1 MKISQLLEYQKARE
15 TKAFRSWFGNSKV
28 VDSNGNPLV
37 VYRGTRKRPAATEF
51 KMTQGRAVPSFT
63 NDPAAASVYARQ
75 LDTRQYGSGS
85 TVVAA
90 YLRIVKPLDLTRYNE
105 TISLIDFINL
115 LPSDLN
121 VPDGGSRKLGWRDVS
136 YMIYDLD
143 EVIYRTGARFS
154 INAYDDDGFRI
165 KGFRDLSDAIDSW
178 GEADDIGSIEDALD
192 NAVIDTYTIADSEDI
207 VSYLQKLGYDGVI
220 LKDVFESGARHYE
233 PQGGKELELGAEG
246 TPIILTYRP
255 FEQYQIKSIYNVG
268 TFAKDE
274 PDITKEDN
282 IVNIDDD
289 PLLSNH
295 ILKKAKSKK
304 RIDNPQHKSIDISS
318 NPNFKNWF
326 KNSKIVD
333 ASGNPLRVYHGT
345 DRDFEVFQKGRKLKN
360 YPKFNTAQKHLGHF
374 FTDDPSYAERYAG
387 RGFYKDD
394 AVIMPVYLSI
404 QNPKLEPL
412 SLIDEIENRWPMN
425 KAIEYKKKLQ
435 SEGYDGI
442 IFQGTA
448 KIGDIREIVA
458 FNNTQ
463 IKSVFNRGEFDPTNP
478 SINKESMN
486 FLKELEEGREE
497 NLRAWFGNSKVVDTN
512 GLPMIVY
519 HGTANDFSTFK
530 NLYRDFGI
538 HFGNREAANEFAKHS
553 GARVIPVYLKITKPF
568 TMPDIFGPDEDHL
581 RQVMNF
587 LLKQKIIDQKEWNEL
602 EAIRRDR
609 DMDWD
614 DCKATIYAELARSL
628 FDAGYDGIQYRNTNE
643 GKRTLRPDERINF
656 VIKKEGLKYVAY
668 LPDNIMPTAPL
679 GDGNTPEEA
688 EKEAY
693 EYLQQQESYIDMS
706 YIIFNS
712 SQVKSAFGTEYDPS
726 DPRYTKEDKQNP
738 KYLSGTDKVTKISP
752 VLGAKPKK
760 QKELM
765 NKFFGSS

>member
-143 EVIYRTGARFS
+143 EVIYKTGARFS

-255 FEQYQIKSIYNVG
+255 FDQYQIKSIYNIG
-268 TFAKDE
+268 TFGKDE
-274 PDITKEDN
+274 PDITKEDSSDREN
-282 IVNIDDD
+282 NFKKWFGNSKVVDAKGD
-289 PLLSNH
+289 PL
-295 ILKKAKSKK
+295 
-304 RIDNPQHKSIDISS
+304 
-318 NPNFKNWF
+318 
-326 KNSKIVD
+326 V
-333 ASGNPLRVYHGT
+333 VYHGT
-345 DRDFEVFQKGRKLKN
+345 LRDFAAFDKSASKGSSVPNATDYLGIFFSTSASDAGGYAQKEGANIIPVFLSIKNPMPISVDKWVSMSNSSKGYVQVRNLLKKATENGNDGFVVKGRTKTWYIALR
-360 YPKFNTAQKHLGHF
+360 P
-374 FTDDPSYAERYAG
+374 E
-387 RGFYKDD
+387 
-394 AVIMPVYLSI
+394 
-404 QNPKLEPL
+404 
-412 SLIDEIENRWPMN
+412 
-425 KAIEYKKKLQ
+425 
-435 SEGYDGI
+435 
-442 IFQGTA
+442 
-448 KIGDIREIVA
+448 
-458 FNNTQ
+458 Q
-463 IKSVFNRGEFDPTNP
+463 IKSVYNDGTFDPTNP

-486 FLKELEEGREE
+486 FLKELVEGREE

-587 LLKQKIIDQKEWNEL
+587 LLKQKIINQKEWNEL

-656 VIKKEGLKYVAY
+656 VIKKEGFKYVAY

-693 EYLQQQESYIDMS
+693 EYLQQQASYIDMS

-712 SQVKSAFGTEYDPS
+712 SQVKSAFGTEYDPK
-726 DPRYTKEDKQNP
+726 DPRYTKENKQNP

>member
-51 KMTQGRAVPSFT
+51 KLTQGRAVPSFT
-63 NDPAAASVYARQ
+63 NDPAAASVYARH

-85 TVVAA
+85 TVIAA

-105 TISLIDFINL
+105 TISLIDFINMV
-115 LPSDLN
+115 PSDLN
-121 VPDGGSRKLGWRDVS
+121 VPDGGRKKLGWRDVS

-143 EVIYRTGARFS
+143 EIIYKTGARFS

-165 KGFRDLSDAIDSW
+165 KGFRELSDQIDTW
-178 GEADDIGSIEDALD
+178 GEADDISSIEDALD
-192 NAVIDTYTIADSEDI
+192 NTVIDTYTIADSEDI
-207 VSYLQKLGYDGVI
+207 VSYLQNMGYDGVI
-220 LKDVFESGARHYE
+220 LKDVFEAGAQKYE
-233 PQGGKELELGAEG
+233 PRDGKELELGAEG

-268 TFAKDE
+268 TFGRDE
-274 PDITKEDN
+274 PDITKEDSYDREN
-282 IVNIDDD
+282 NFNKWFGNSKVVDAKGD
-289 PLLSNH
+289 PL
-295 ILKKAKSKK
+295 
-304 RIDNPQHKSIDISS
+304 
-318 NPNFKNWF
+318 
-326 KNSKIVD
+326 V
-333 ASGNPLRVYHGT
+333 VYHGT
-345 DRDFEVFQKGRKLKN
+345 LRNFAAFDKSAPKGSSVPNATDYLGIFFSTSASDAGGYAQQEGANIIPVFLSIKNPLPISVDKWVSMSNSSKGYVQVRNLLKKATENGNDGFVIKGRTKTWYIALR
-360 YPKFNTAQKHLGHF
+360 P
-374 FTDDPSYAERYAG
+374 E
-387 RGFYKDD
+387 
-394 AVIMPVYLSI
+394 
-404 QNPKLEPL
+404 
-412 SLIDEIENRWPMN
+412 
-425 KAIEYKKKLQ
+425 
-435 SEGYDGI
+435 
-442 IFQGTA
+442 
-448 KIGDIREIVA
+448 
-458 FNNTQ
+458 Q
-463 IKSVFNRGEFDPTNP
+463 IKSVYNDGTFDPTNP
-478 SINKESMN
+478 NINKESMS
-486 FLKELEEGREE
+486 FLKELVEGREE
-497 NLRAWFGNSKVVDTN
+497 NLRAWFGNSKVVDSN
-512 GLPMIVY
+512 GAPMIVY
-519 HGTANDFSTFK
+519 HGTSNDFSTFK

-538 HFGNREAANEFAKHS
+538 HFGNREAANEFAKYS
-553 GARVIPVYLKITKPF
+553 GARVIPVYLKITNPF
-568 TMPDIFGPDEDHL
+568 TMPDIFGPDEEHL

-587 LLKQKIIDQKEWNEL
+587 LFKKKIINQKEYNEL

-656 VIKKEGLKYVAY
+656 TIKKEGSKYVAY
-668 LPDNIMPTAPL
+668 LPDNIMPTLPIGE
-679 GDGNTPEEA
+679 GDTPEEA
-688 EKEAY
+688 EKEAHQ
-693 EYLQQQESYIDMS
+693 YLRQQADYIDMS

-712 SQVKSAFGTEYDPS
+712 SQVKSAFGTEYDPK
-726 DPRYTKEDKQNP
+726 DPRYTKENKQNP

>member
-51 KMTQGRAVPSFT
+51 KLTQGRAVPSFT
-63 NDPAAASVYARQ
+63 NDPAAASVYARH

-85 TVVAA
+85 TVIAA
-90 YLRIVKPLDLTRYNE
+90 YLRIVKPLNLTRYNE
-105 TISLIDFINL
+105 TISLIDFINAV
-115 LPSDLN
+115 PSDLN
-121 VPDGGSRKLGWRDVS
+121 VPDGGRKKLGWRDVS

-143 EVIYRTGARFS
+143 EIIYKTGARFT

-165 KGFRDLSDAIDSW
+165 KGFRDLSDQIDTW
-178 GEADDIGSIEDALD
+178 GEADDISSIEDALD
-192 NAVIDTYTIADSEDI
+192 NTVIDTYTIADSEDI
-207 VSYLQKLGYDGVI
+207 VSYLQGMGYDGVI
-220 LKDVFESGARHYE
+220 LKDVFEAGAQKYE
-233 PQGGKELELGAEG
+233 PRDGKELELGAEG

-268 TFAKDE
+268 TFGKHE
-274 PDITKEDN
+274 PDITKEDSN
-282 IVNIDDD
+282 DRENNFNKWFGNSKVVDAKGD
-289 PLLSNH
+289 PL
-295 ILKKAKSKK
+295 
-304 RIDNPQHKSIDISS
+304 
-318 NPNFKNWF
+318 
-326 KNSKIVD
+326 V
-333 ASGNPLRVYHGT
+333 VYHGT
-345 DRDFEVFQKGRKLKN
+345 LRNFAAFDKSAPKGSSVPNATDYLGIFFSTSASDAGGYAQQEGANIIPVFLSIKNPLPISVDKWVSMSNSSKGYVQVRNLLKKATENGNDGFVIKGRTKTWYIALR
-360 YPKFNTAQKHLGHF
+360 P
-374 FTDDPSYAERYAG
+374 E
-387 RGFYKDD
+387 
-394 AVIMPVYLSI
+394 
-404 QNPKLEPL
+404 
-412 SLIDEIENRWPMN
+412 
-425 KAIEYKKKLQ
+425 
-435 SEGYDGI
+435 
-442 IFQGTA
+442 
-448 KIGDIREIVA
+448 
-458 FNNTQ
+458 Q
-463 IKSVFNRGEFDPTNP
+463 IKSVYNDGTFDPTNP
-478 SINKESMN
+478 NINKESMS
-486 FLKELEEGREE
+486 FLKELVEGREE

-512 GLPMIVY
+512 GAPMIVY
-519 HGTANDFSTFK
+519 HGTSNDFSTFK

-538 HFGNREAANEFAKHS
+538 HFGNREAANEFAKYS
-553 GARVIPVYLKITKPF
+553 GARVIPVYLKITNPF
-568 TMPDIFGPDEDHL
+568 TMPDIFGPDEEHL

-587 LLKQKIIDQKEWNEL
+587 LFKKKIINQKEYNEL

-656 VIKKEGLKYVAY
+656 TIKKEGSKYVAY
-668 LPDNIMPTAPL
+668 LPDNIMPTLPIGE
-679 GDGNTPEEA
+679 GDTPEEA
-688 EKEAY
+688 EKEAHQ
-693 EYLQQQESYIDMS
+693 YLRQQADYIDMS

-712 SQVKSAFGTEYDPS
+712 SQVKSAFGTEYDPK

>member
-1 MKISQLLEYQKARE
+1 MKIGQLLEYQKARE

-37 VYRGTRKRPAATEF
+37 VYRGTRKRPTATEF
-51 KMTQGRAVPSFT
+51 KLTQGRAVPSFT
-63 NDPAAASVYARQ
+63 NDPAAASVYARH

-85 TVVAA
+85 TVIAA

-105 TISLIDFINL
+105 TISLIDFINTV
-115 LPSDLN
+115 PSDLN
-121 VPDGGSRKLGWRDVS
+121 VPDGGRKKLGWRDVS

-143 EVIYRTGARFS
+143 EIIYKTGARFE

-165 KGFRDLSDAIDSW
+165 KGFRDLSDQIDTW
-178 GEADDIGSIEDALD
+178 GEADDISSIEDALD
-192 NAVIDTYTIADSEDI
+192 NTVIDTYTIADSEDI
-207 VSYLQKLGYDGVI
+207 VSYLQGMGYDGVI
-220 LKDVFESGARHYE
+220 LKDVFEAGAQKYE
-233 PQGGKELELGAEG
+233 PRDGKELELGAEG

-268 TFAKDE
+268 TFGRDE
-274 PDITKEDN
+274 PDITKEEKVDV
-282 IVNIDDD
+282 IDVDFDTPRPAKKKPKPKPKSATNID
-289 PLLSNH
+289 
-295 ILKKAKSKK
+295 IKSEE
-304 RIDNPQHKSIDISS
+304 
-318 NPNFKNWF
+318 NFKNWF

-333 ASGNPLRVYHGT
+333 ASGKPLRVYHGT
-345 DRDFEVFQKGRKLKN
+345 DRDFSVFQKGRQLKR

-387 RGFYKDD
+387 RGFDKDD

-404 QNPKLEPL
+404 QNPKIEPL
-412 SLIDEIENRWPMN
+412 SLIDEIENKWPMS
-425 KAIEYKKKLQ
+425 KAIQYKKQLQ
-435 SEGYDGI
+435 GEGYDGI
-442 IFQGTA
+442 IFQGRA

-458 FNNTQ
+458 FDNTQ
-463 IKSVFNRGEFDPTNP
+463 IKSVFNTGEFNPTNP
-478 SINKESMN
+478 NINKESMS

-497 NLRAWFGNSKVVDTN
+497 NLRAWFGNSKVVDSN
-512 GLPMIVY
+512 GAPMIVY
-519 HGTANDFSTFK
+519 HGTSNDFSTFK

-538 HFGNREAANEFAKHS
+538 HFGNREAANEFAKYS
-553 GARVIPVYLKITKPF
+553 GARVIPVYLKITNPF
-568 TMPDIFGPDEDHL
+568 TMPDIFGPDEEHL

-587 LLKQKIIDQKEWNEL
+587 LFKKKIINQKEYNEL
-602 EAIRRDR
+602 DAIRRDR

-656 VIKKEGLKYVAY
+656 TIKKEGSKYVAY
-668 LPDNIMPTAPL
+668 LPDNVMPTLPIGE
-679 GDGNTPEEA
+679 GDTPEEA
-688 EKEAY
+688 EQEAHQ
-693 EYLQQQESYIDMS
+693 YLQKQADYIDMS

-712 SQVKSAFGTEYDPS
+712 SQVKSAFGTEYDPK
-726 DPRYTKEDKQNP
+726 DPRYTKEDKRNP
-738 KYLSGTDKVTKISP
+738 KYLSGTDKVANISP

-760 QKELM
+760 QKALM

>member
-51 KMTQGRAVPSFT
+51 KLTQGRAVPSFT

-85 TVVAA
+85 TVIAA

-105 TISLIDFINL
+105 TISLIDFINMV
-115 LPSDLN
+115 PSDLN
-121 VPDGGSRKLGWRDVS
+121 VPDGGRKKLGWRDVS

-143 EVIYRTGARFS
+143 EIIYKTGARFS

-165 KGFRDLSDAIDSW
+165 KGFRDLSDQIDIW
-178 GEADDIGSIEDALD
+178 GEADDISSIEDALD
-192 NAVIDTYTIADSEDI
+192 NTVIDTYTIADSEDI
-207 VSYLQKLGYDGVI
+207 VSYLQGMGYDGVI
-220 LKDVFESGARHYE
+220 LKDVFEAGAKHYE
-233 PQGGKELELGAEG
+233 PRDRELELGAEG

-268 TFAKDE
+268 TFGKYE
-274 PDITKEDN
+274 PDITKEDSN
-282 IVNIDDD
+282 DRENNFNKWFGNSKVVDAKGD
-289 PLLSNH
+289 PL
-295 ILKKAKSKK
+295 
-304 RIDNPQHKSIDISS
+304 
-318 NPNFKNWF
+318 
-326 KNSKIVD
+326 V
-333 ASGNPLRVYHGT
+333 VYHGT
-345 DRDFEVFQKGRKLKN
+345 LRNFAAFDKSAPKGSSVPNATDYLGIFFSTSASDAGGYAQQEGANIIPVFLSIKNPMPISVDKWVSMSNSSKGYVQVRNLLKKATENGNDGFVVKGRTKTWYIALR
-360 YPKFNTAQKHLGHF
+360 P
-374 FTDDPSYAERYAG
+374 E
-387 RGFYKDD
+387 
-394 AVIMPVYLSI
+394 
-404 QNPKLEPL
+404 
-412 SLIDEIENRWPMN
+412 
-425 KAIEYKKKLQ
+425 
-435 SEGYDGI
+435 
-442 IFQGTA
+442 
-448 KIGDIREIVA
+448 
-458 FNNTQ
+458 Q
-463 IKSVFNRGEFDPTNP
+463 IKSVYNDGTFDPTNP

-486 FLKELEEGREE
+486 FLKELVEGREE

-519 HGTANDFSTFK
+519 HGTANDFTTFK

-538 HFGNREAANEFAKHS
+538 HFGNREAANEFATNKRAVSVS

-587 LLKQKIIDQKEWNEL
+587 FLKQKIINQKEWNEL

-609 DMDWD
+609 DMDWN

-656 VIKKEGLKYVAY
+656 VIKKEGFKYVAY

-693 EYLQQQESYIDMS
+693 EYLQQQASYIDMS

>member
-51 KMTQGRAVPSFT
+51 KLTQGRAVPSFT
-63 NDPAAASVYARQ
+63 NDPAAASVYARH

-85 TVVAA
+85 TVIAA

-105 TISLIDFINL
+105 TISLIDFINAV
-115 LPSDLN
+115 PSDLN
-121 VPDGGSRKLGWRDVS
+121 VPDGGRKKLGWRDVS

-143 EVIYRTGARFS
+143 EIIYKTGARFT

-165 KGFRDLSDAIDSW
+165 KGFRDLSDQIDTW
-178 GEADDIGSIEDALD
+178 GEADDISSIEDALD
-192 NAVIDTYTIADSEDI
+192 NTVIDTYTIADSEDI
-207 VSYLQKLGYDGVI
+207 VSYLQGMGYDGVI
-220 LKDVFESGARHYE
+220 LKDVFEAGAQKYE
-233 PQGGKELELGAEG
+233 PRDGKELELGAEG

-268 TFAKDE
+268 TFGKHE
-274 PDITKEDN
+274 PDITKEDSN
-282 IVNIDDD
+282 DRENNFNKWFGNSKVVDAKGD
-289 PLLSNH
+289 PL
-295 ILKKAKSKK
+295 
-304 RIDNPQHKSIDISS
+304 
-318 NPNFKNWF
+318 
-326 KNSKIVD
+326 V
-333 ASGNPLRVYHGT
+333 VYHGT
-345 DRDFEVFQKGRKLKN
+345 LRNFAAFDKSAPKGSSVPNATDYLGIFFSTSASDAGGYAQQEGANIIPVFLSIKNPLPISVDKWVSMSNSSKGYVQVRNLLKKATENGNDGFVIKGRTKTWYIALR
-360 YPKFNTAQKHLGHF
+360 P
-374 FTDDPSYAERYAG
+374 E
-387 RGFYKDD
+387 
-394 AVIMPVYLSI
+394 
-404 QNPKLEPL
+404 
-412 SLIDEIENRWPMN
+412 
-425 KAIEYKKKLQ
+425 
-435 SEGYDGI
+435 
-442 IFQGTA
+442 
-448 KIGDIREIVA
+448 
-458 FNNTQ
+458 Q
-463 IKSVFNRGEFDPTNP
+463 IKSVYNNGTFDPTNP
-478 SINKESMN
+478 NINKESMS
-486 FLKELEEGREE
+486 FLKELVEGREE

-512 GLPMIVY
+512 GAPMIVY
-519 HGTANDFSTFK
+519 HGTSNDFSTFK

-538 HFGNREAANEFAKHS
+538 HFGNREAANEFAKYS
-553 GARVIPVYLKITKPF
+553 GARVIPVYLKITNPF
-568 TMPDIFGPDEDHL
+568 TMPDIFGPDEEHL

-587 LLKQKIIDQKEWNEL
+587 LFKKKIINQKEYNEL

-656 VIKKEGLKYVAY
+656 TIKKEGSKYVAY
-668 LPDNIMPTAPL
+668 LPDNIMPTLPIGE
-679 GDGNTPEEA
+679 GDTPEEA
-688 EKEAY
+688 EKEAHQ
-693 EYLQQQESYIDMS
+693 YLQQQADYIDMS

-712 SQVKSAFGTEYDPS
+712 SQVKSAFGTEYDPK
-726 DPRYTKEDKQNP
+726 DPRYTKENKQNP

>member
-28 VDSNGNPLV
+28 VDSNVNPLV
-37 VYRGTRKRPAATEF
+37 VYRGKRKRPAATEF
-51 KMTQGRAVPSFT
+51 KLTQGRAVPSFT

-85 TVVAA
+85 TVIAA

-105 TISLIDFINL
+105 TISLIDFINMV
-115 LPSDLN
+115 PSDLN
-121 VPDGGSRKLGWRDVS
+121 VPDGGRKKLGWRDVS

-143 EVIYRTGARFS
+143 EIIYKTGARFS

-165 KGFRDLSDAIDSW
+165 KGFRDLSDQIDIW
-178 GEADDIGSIEDALD
+178 GEADDISSIEDALD
-192 NAVIDTYTIADSEDI
+192 NTVIDTYTIADSEDI
-207 VSYLQKLGYDGVI
+207 VSYLQGMGYDGVI
-220 LKDVFESGARHYE
+220 LKDVFEAGAKHYE
-233 PQGGKELELGAEG
+233 PRDRELELGAEG

-268 TFAKDE
+268 TFGKYE
-274 PDITKEDN
+274 PDITKEDSN
-282 IVNIDDD
+282 DRENNFNKWFGNSKVVDAKGD
-289 PLLSNH
+289 PL
-295 ILKKAKSKK
+295 
-304 RIDNPQHKSIDISS
+304 
-318 NPNFKNWF
+318 
-326 KNSKIVD
+326 V
-333 ASGNPLRVYHGT
+333 VYHGT
-345 DRDFEVFQKGRKLKN
+345 LRNFAAFDKSAPKGSSVPNATDYLGIFFSTSASDAGGYAQKEGANIIPVFLSIKNPMPISVDKWVSMSNSSKGYVQVRNLLKKATENGNDGFVVKGRTKTWYIALR
-360 YPKFNTAQKHLGHF
+360 P
-374 FTDDPSYAERYAG
+374 E
-387 RGFYKDD
+387 
-394 AVIMPVYLSI
+394 
-404 QNPKLEPL
+404 
-412 SLIDEIENRWPMN
+412 
-425 KAIEYKKKLQ
+425 
-435 SEGYDGI
+435 
-442 IFQGTA
+442 
-448 KIGDIREIVA
+448 
-458 FNNTQ
+458 Q
-463 IKSVFNRGEFDPTNP
+463 IKSVYNDGTFDPTNP

-486 FLKELEEGREE
+486 FLKELVEGREE

-519 HGTANDFSTFK
+519 HGTANDFTTFK

-538 HFGNREAANEFAKHS
+538 HFGNREAANEFATNKRAVSVS

-587 LLKQKIIDQKEWNEL
+587 FLKQKIINQKEWNEL

-609 DMDWD
+609 DMDWN

-628 FDAGYDGIQYRNTNE
+628 FDAGYDVIQYRNTNE

-656 VIKKEGLKYVAY
+656 VIKKEGFKYVAY

-693 EYLQQQESYIDMS
+693 EYLQQQASYIDMS